1 MMSIVE
7 VSSSHLAPISY
18 FDQMRLKYQ
27 EMPFEDKRAEADFF
41 IPLGGWG
48 SCCDSTRSSRRQFY
62 RVEQFF
68 TLEQVA
74 ERAPFKVTLTSKD
87 DKRSVDVYLVREP
100 INQFET
106 DAVINAA
113 NETLLGGGGADQEIH
128 EGAGPNLVKECA
140 YLDGCEVGESVI
152 TKGYDLP
159 AKYVLH
165 TVGPLLL
172 ESGKG
177 NEKALTNCYANSLA
191 LCDKYGL
198 ESVVAPCVA
207 CGFYAYPLEDAAAVV
222 KKTLQDYLE
231 KGQDDFEEGQGYL
244 ELGGSTVKTVILSVP
259 KETEWTAYKKVFQS

>member
-1 MMSIVE
+1 MSIRE
-7 VSSSHLAPISY
+7 VSSSHLASMSY
-18 FDQMRLKYQ
+18 FDQMRLKFQ
-27 EMPFEDKRAEADFF
+27 ETPFEDKRAEANFS
-41 IPLGGWG
+41 IPLEEWG
-48 SCCDSTRSSRRQFY
+48 SRCESSRLARRQFY

-74 ERAPFKVTLTSKD
+74 EKAPFKATLTSED
-87 DKRSVDVYLVREP
+87 AKRSVDVYLVREP

-140 YLDGCEVGESVI
+140 YLNGCDVGEAVI

-172 ESGKG
+172 ESGMG
-177 NEKALTNCYANSLA
+177 DEAALTDCYANSLA

-207 CGFYAYPLEDAAAVV
+207 CGFYAYPLDDAAAVV
-222 KKTLQDYLE
+222 KKTLQD
-231 KGQDDFEEGQGYL
+231 YL

>member
-1 MMSIVE
+1 MSIVE

-231 KGQDDFEEGQGYL
+231 KGQDSFEEGQGYL